1 MANLIYSMM
10 TSLDGYTE
18 DERGAFGSRVSRA
31 ALERWRQ
38 ATRHP

>member
-31 ALERWRQ
+31 AVGRWRQ